1 MAHKQH
7 RACDARPLDGRVR
20 DAEPEA
26 RGGGLRRGARRQEGK
41 TPLHGA
47 AWRGWEAG
55 VRALL
60 ECKADV
66 EARDKVR
73 SGRGGLRFRAG
84 KECQAVVFSKGSAEC
99 GRERSRISAA

>member
-1 MAHKQH
+1 MPA
-7 RACDARPLDGRVR
+7 V
-20 DAEPEA
+20 
-26 RGGGLRRGARRQEGK
+26 K
-41 TPLHGA
+41 TVVHCTYNGNGDVTFFFSPDHLLSDE
-47 AWRGWEAG
+47 REGWEAG

-66 EARDKVR
+66 EARDEVR